1 MKEFIDY
8 INSLIADC
16 GEISM
21 LILSNEDCSEKLSTF
36 CSQMLNFVSQIY
48 ELYSTPEYSG
58 RNEDIQNWILQI
70 QRLTEA
76 CSGNDL
82 LYLVDIIDYEIK
94 NNLTEVIHIL
104 EG

>member
-16 GEISM
+16 EEISM

-58 RNEDIQNWILQI
+58 RNEDIQNWILQV
-70 QRLTEA
+70 QRLTAA

-104 EG
+104 ED

>member
-1 MKEFIDY
+1 MKEFIDN
-8 INSLIADC
+8 INSLINDC
-16 GEISM
+16 EEISL
-21 LILSNEDCSEKLSTF
+21 LILSNEDCSEKLSSF

-48 ELYSTPEYSG
+48 STPEYSD
-58 RNEDIQNWILQI
+58 RSEDIQNWILQV